1 MADISVGAAQSYI
14 EGEFGGPTEELEAE
28 VSAGTTA
35 TSVVGND
42 PESLALTLIN
52 LGSNTAWV
60 LFEDTVSTTRGLLL
74 NANGGYVSLTV
85 RDDQTLPTRQWW
97 AITST
102 GTTTILSIRTRR
114 YALSGGLTLDQVKL
128 ALEAAHANR

>member
-97 AITST
+97 AVTST